1 MLVQIEDWREYIS
14 DGGKFLHTALNAAQ
28 KRPEVFTPVI
38 LYNLTA
44 MAIEKFCMGYLMYH
58 GDLADNHTMTDLAEA
73 VERHAGPQPELT
85 KKLLFLDSFQEIC
98 DVNSYNR
105 HPPSKEEIGK
115 ILTIGQEV
123 KDFVSSKIE
132 LPPTKQ
138 PSI

>member
-14 DGGKFLHTALNAAQ
+14 DGGKFLHTAVNAAQ
-28 KRPEVFTPVI
+28 KRPEVFTPEI

-58 GDLADNHTMTDLAEA
+58 GDLADNHTMADLAEA

-98 DVNSYNR
+98 DLSTYKRRPPNKAEIAQILSIGREVN
-105 HPPSKEEIGK
+105 
-115 ILTIGQEV
+115 
-123 KDFVSSKIE
+123 DFVSSKIE
-132 LPPTKQ
+132 LPAS
-138 PSI
+138 PSPA